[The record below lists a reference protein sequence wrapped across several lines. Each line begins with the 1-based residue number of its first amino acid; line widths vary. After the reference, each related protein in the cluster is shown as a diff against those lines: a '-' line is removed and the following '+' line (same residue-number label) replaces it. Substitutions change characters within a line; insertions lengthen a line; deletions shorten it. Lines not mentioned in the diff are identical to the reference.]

1 MSDSSPLNKR
11 EISPAV
17 VKCRLITGDNHCILK
32 VEKQFENFK
41 KNTLKFRTIFLEIR
55 YAVLTSS
62 PSMHLLF
69 PDTFHQARSSQ
80 PDKQLHTEA
89 PHGNPGTL
97 YTC

>member
-41 KNTLKFRTIFLEIR
+41 KNTLKFYAIFCRLN
-55 YAVLTSS
+55 
-62 PSMHLLF
+62 MQF
-69 PDTFHQARSSQ
+69 
-80 PDKQLHTEA
+80 
-89 PHGNPGTL
+89 
-97 YTC
+97 